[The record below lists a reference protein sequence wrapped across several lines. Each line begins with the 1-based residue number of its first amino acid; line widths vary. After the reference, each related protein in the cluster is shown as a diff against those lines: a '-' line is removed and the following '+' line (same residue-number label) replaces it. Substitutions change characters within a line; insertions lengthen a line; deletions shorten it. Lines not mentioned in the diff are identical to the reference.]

1 VASLSRGR
9 SPSGNKVE
17 PLTGFNKL
25 VRGRHGLYI
34 ANEND
39 MFIGRALIHYGEYGE
54 LEWKLL
60 QRFCE
65 PGAVVVEVG
74 ANIGSHTVSLGK
86 AVGASGKV
94 VAVEPQPVIFQA
106 LCANLALNGLT
117 NVDAVNCGCGNRRQ
131 TLHLPRVDYAT
142 EGNFGGIE
150 LQGHAA
156 TPTSVP
162 VEIRKLDDLI
172 APCKMVNLL
181 KVDVEGMES
190 EVIEGG
196 SKAIKNFRPVIYVE
210 NDRQQKSRVLIDLI
224 RGMGYRLWWHVPL
237 LYNPDNYFANSENLY
252 PHVGSFNMLCIHGT
266 IAANFEG
273 LEEVVDSTYHPLA
286 N

>member
-1 VASLSRGR
+1 
-9 SPSGNKVE
+9 
-17 PLTGFNKL
+17 
-25 VRGRHGLYI
+25 LYI

-39 MFIGRALIHYGEYGE
+39 TFIGRALIHYGEYGE

-65 PGAVVVEVG
+65 PGAIVVEVG

-86 AVGASGKV
+86 AVGAGGTV

-106 LCANLALNGLT
+106 LCANLALNCLT

-131 TLHLPRVDYAT
+131 TLHLPRVDYAA
-142 EGNFGGIE
+142 EGNFGGVE

-156 TPTSVP
+156 TASSIA
-162 VEIRKLDDLI
+162 VEIRKLDDLL
-172 APCKMVNLL
+172 APYKTVNLL
-181 KVDVEGMES
+181 KIDVEGMES
-190 EVIEGG
+190 EVVQGG
-196 SKAIKNFRPVIYVE
+196 RQVIGAFHPVLYVE
-210 NDRQQKSRVLIDLI
+210 NDRREKSKMLIDLI
-224 RGMGYRLWWHVPL
+224 RSMGYRIWWHVPL

-252 PHVGSFNMLCIHGT
+252 PHIASFNMLCIHGT
-266 IAANFEG
+266 IAANVEG

>member
-1 VASLSRGR
+1 MEQL
-9 SPSGNKVE
+9 P
-17 PLTGFNKL
+17 GFNKL
-25 VRGRHGLYI
+25 VRGRHGLFI

-39 MFIGRALIHYGEYGE
+39 TFIGRALIHYGEYGE

-106 LCANLALNGLT
+106 LCANLALNCLT
-117 NVDAVNCGCGNRRQ
+117 NVDPVNCGCGNRRQ
-131 TLHLPRVDYAT
+131 TLHLPRIDYAA
-142 EGNFGGIE
+142 EGNFGGVE
-150 LQGHAA
+150 LRGHAA
-156 TPTSVP
+156 TPSSIP
-162 VEIRKLDDLI
+162 VEIRKLDDII

-190 EVIEGG
+190 EVIESG
-196 SKAIKNFRPVIYVE
+196 SKAINAFRPVIYVE
-210 NDRQQKSRVLIDLI
+210 NDRLQKSRMLIDLI
-224 RGMGYRLWWHVPL
+224 RGMGYRIWWHVPPL
-237 LYNPDNYFANSENLY
+237 FNPDNYFANDDDLY
-252 PHVGSFNMLCIHGT
+252 PHIGSFNMLCIHGNT
-266 IAANFEG
+266 VPDIEG
-273 LEEVVDSTYHPLA
+273 LEEAVDSTYHPLA
-286 N
+286 NHPV